1 MNAPVVRTVALAAA
15 APCGVVLVV
24 AAVLDLGPAWWSWTP
39 SWTPLSR
46 SAAAGTALALNTLLL
61 LAVCALSVPA
71 PWLGRLFVTV
81 FVAASLA
88 SLTAVA
94 GPARTTS
101 FLTGHVVLAAS
112 GYMVLAA
119 GTLARRVSR
128 HPLDATG
135 ATAALTAVL
144 VAGLLALGP
153 AVPAVPTWVVNLL
166 LRLNP
171 VVAVTAAADIDL
183 LRTGVIYHLSPIPHW
198 MFEYPG
204 WLSSVAAYAAAAAAF
219 AGLSH
224 LRPRVRP

>member
-1 MNAPVVRTVALAAA
+1 M
-15 APCGVVLVV
+15 VLVV
-24 AAVLDLGPAWWSWTP
+24 AVVLDLGPAWWSWPP
-39 SWTPLSR
+39 SWPPLSR

-61 LAVCALSVPA
+61 VAVCALAVPA
-71 PWLGRLFVTV
+71 AWLGGLFVTV
-81 FVAASLA
+81 FAATSLVSLA
-88 SLTAVA
+88 AVA
-94 GPARTTS
+94 GPARTTPL
-101 FLTGHVVLAAS
+101 LTGHVVLAAS

-119 GTLARRVSR
+119 GTLARRVWR
-128 HPLDATG
+128 RPLDAAG
-135 ATAALTAVL
+135 VTAALTGVL

-183 LRTGVIYHLSPIPHW
+183 LRTGAIYRLSPVPHW

-204 WLSSVAAYAAAAAAF
+204 WLSSVTVYAGAAAAF

-224 LRPRVRP
+224 LRREPGRR

>member
-1 MNAPVVRTVALAAA
+1 M
-15 APCGVVLVV
+15 VLVV
-24 AAVLDLGPAWWSWTP
+24 AAVLDLGPTWSLWPP
-39 SWTPLSR
+39 SWPPLSR

-61 LAVCALSVPA
+61 LAVCALVAPA
-71 PWLGRLFVTV
+71 VSLGRLFVTV
-81 FVAASLA
+81 FAAASLV

-101 FLTGHVVLAAS
+101 LLTGHIVLAAS

-119 GTLARRVSR
+119 GTLARRVWR

-135 ATAALTAVL
+135 ATAALTGVL

-183 LRTGVIYHLSPIPHW
+183 LRTGAIYHLSPVPHW

-204 WLSSVAAYAAAAAAF
+204 WLSSVTVYAATAAAIT
-219 AGLSH
+219 GLNH
-224 LRPRVRP
+224 LRPVRS